1 MNALT
6 DYLRFDNGLAESTA
20 PDETI
25 YPLMIVSQAEYDSF
39 ADSLLP
45 HQQDWLNLH
54 GSKGKSGSIFT
65 LPDAQGQLAM
75 GVVITGRTPQWD
87 SAKAARTL
95 PACTFLANTDF
106 AGSAALSDIQLG
118 WGLAQYEFAPHKK
131 EGGLRARLRLAKGAF
146 DKDVD
151 AQLLGIFLCREM
163 INQPAN
169 IMTPQGIEDIC
180 QIVADSLS
188 ADCTVT
194 KGAELETYGP
204 AVHVVGRAAEIPP
217 RIIDMRWGD
226 DGPLITLV
234 GKGVCFDSGGLDIK
248 PSRGMEIMKKDM
260 GGAAHVLGLAVA
272 LMASGQKIRLRVLIG
287 AAENAI
293 SEKAMRPLDVI
304 KTAAG
309 IDVEVG
315 NTDAEGRLIL
325 ADLLHHAIEH
335 KHGRPDYLL
344 DFATLTGAARIALG
358 TECPALFANH
368 QTMAQAFVAQG
379 FKIDDPLWH
388 MPLLDRYDPQLDTGQ
403 AGLSSTGPSGYGG
416 AITAALFLRRF
427 TGRKVNWGHIDVMA
441 WNLSSKP
448 GRPKGGEAM
457 GLRAAYHLIVS
468 GGYTQ

>member
-1 MNALT
+1 MKALT
-6 DYLRFDNGLAESTA
+6 EYLRFDNGLAESPA
-20 PDETI
+20 PDQHI
-25 YPLMIVSQAEYDSF
+25 CPLMIVSQPDYDSF
-39 ADSLLP
+39 INSLLP
-45 HQQDWLNLH
+45 HQKHWLALH
-54 GSKGKSGSIFT
+54 VSAPAPGAVFT
-65 LPDAQGQLAM
+65 LPDAHGELGM
-75 GVVITGRTPQWD
+75 GVVIVGETAQWD
-87 SAKAARTL
+87 IARAARSL
-95 PACTFLANTDF
+95 PACIFTANTEF
-106 AGSAALSDIQLG
+106 AGTTSVSDIQLG
-118 WGLAQYEFAPHKK
+118 WGLAQYEFAPHKPARTI
-131 EGGLRARLRLAKGAF
+131 GARLKLAEGEV
-146 DKDVD
+146 DRSVD
-151 AQLLGIFLCREM
+151 AQLLGMFLCREM

-180 QIVADSLS
+180 MMVADSLS
-188 ADCTVT
+188 ADCIVT
-194 KGAELETYGP
+194 KGKKLETYGP

-226 DGPLITLV
+226 TGPLITLV

-248 PSRGMEIMKKDM
+248 PSKGMEIMKKDM

-272 LMASGQKIRLRVLIG
+272 LMASDQNIRLRVLIG

-325 ADLLHHAIEH
+325 ADLLHHAVADQ
-335 KHGRPDYLL
+335 KGTPDFLL

-358 TECPALFANH
+358 TDCPALFANH
-368 QTMAQAFVAQG
+368 HKMAQAFVTRG
-379 FKIDDPLWH
+379 FAIDDPLWH
-388 MPLLDRYDPQLDTGQ
+388 MPLFDRYDSQLDSGQ

-427 TGRKVNWGHIDVMA
+427 AGHEVNWGHIDVMA

-468 GGYTQ
+468 GEYKK